1 MDMASGW
8 SLEGEGRTD
17 AQAASTDLVG
27 RAYEVFGPVIQ
38 GHLRALTRDPEAAAD
53 LTQEAFLR
61 LHVVV
66 GEGRPPD
73 DIRAWLYTVA
83 SNLATSRGR
92 RAQVAARHAAMLLEG
107 DDTRSAE
114 QLVVDRERD
123 ATLRVALA
131 SLSERDREL
140 LLLAASGVTGP
151 ELAERLGRTQLAT
164 RTLLCRSRA
173 KLRALVSAA
182 EGAAA

>member
-1 MDMASGW
+1 
-8 SLEGEGRTD
+8 
-17 AQAASTDLVG
+17 
-27 RAYEVFGPVIQ
+27 
-38 GHLRALTRDPEAAAD
+38 
-53 LTQEAFLR
+53 
-61 LHVVV
+61 
-66 GEGRPPD
+66 
-73 DIRAWLYTVA
+73 
-83 SNLATSRGR
+83 
-92 RAQVAARHAAMLLEG
+92 MLLEG